1 MPLSSR
7 LLALIEPMIERDGYT
22 PSAIP
27 AVSLMACHHQVP
39 RTPLMYEPSLVI
51 VVQGRKIGY
60 LGDREIHYDP
70 GQYLVQTLPLP
81 FECETFATPEEP
93 LLGLSVRIDPA
104 VLSELV
110 AETGLETGLEKGL
123 EKGLETGTETGR
135 GKGTEPRF
143 NAKAPSSDPLPM
155 ASVAMTASMQ
165 EAVVRLLRALNDPL
179 DAQVMGQARVREV
192 IFEALK
198 GEQGA
203 ALRALVNHQGHYSQI
218 IQALT
223 QMHADVAQ
231 TTSIEELARDANM
244 SVSSFHQHFKQVTR
258 ATPLQ
263 YLKRL
268 RLIKARQ
275 LLSHDDLNVNQTAEA
290 VGYRSVA
297 QFSRDYKRT
306 FGLSPLKDRRRPRD
320 LSDVSAS

>member
-1 MPLSSR
+1 MPLSPR
-7 LLALIEPMIERDGYT
+7 LKALIDPLIDRDGFT
-22 PSAIP
+22 PSAVP
-27 AVSLMACHHQVP
+27 SVSLMACHQQVP

-81 FECETFATPEEP
+81 FECETFATPEAP

-104 VLSELV
+104 MLSELV
-110 AETGLETGLEKGL
+110 LETGLDTASRDGE
-123 EKGLETGTETGR
+123 
-135 GKGTEPRF
+135 
-143 NAKAPSSDPLPM
+143 PLPM

-165 EAVVRLLRALNDPL
+165 EAVVRLLRALGDPL
-179 DAQVMGQARVREV
+179 DARVMGEARVREV

-198 GEQGA
+198 GEQGP
-203 ALRALVNHQGHYSQI
+203 ALRALVHHQGHYSQI
-218 IQALT
+218 IQVLA
-223 QMHADVAQ
+223 QMHADVTQVA
-231 TTSIEELARDANM
+231 SVEGLAREANM

-268 RLIKARQ
+268 RLIKARL
-275 LLSHDDLNVNQTAEA
+275 LLSHDDLNVSQTAQA
-290 VGYRSVA
+290 VGYRSAA

-306 FGLSPLKDRRRPRD
+306 FGASPLQDRRHTETAATQRFDQARA
-320 LSDVSAS
+320 SAGAP

>member
-1 MPLSSR
+1 MSLSSR
-7 LLALIEPMIERDGYT
+7 LLALITPLIDRDGFT
-22 PSAIP
+22 PSAVP
-27 AVSLMACHHQVP
+27 SVSLMAGHHQVP

-51 VVQGRKIGY
+51 VLQGRKVGY

-81 FECETFATPEEP
+81 FECETFATPEAP

-104 VLSELV
+104 MLSELV
-110 AETGLETGLEKGL
+110 LETGLESGL
-123 EKGLETGTETGR
+123 GSGHGTEGETAHEQEHE
-135 GKGTEPRF
+135 TERETALDISP
-143 NAKAPSSDPLPM
+143 PSQEPLPM

-179 DAQVMGQARVREV
+179 DARVMGEARVREV

-198 GEQGA
+198 GEQGP
-203 ALRALVNHQGHYSQI
+203 ALRALVHHQGHYSQI
-218 IQALT
+218 IKVLA
-223 QMHADVAQ
+223 QMHADVTQDA
-231 TTSIEELARDANM
+231 SVEVLARDANM
-244 SVSSFHQHFKQVTR
+244 SVSSFHQHFKQITR

-268 RLIKARQ
+268 RLIKARL

-290 VGYRSVA
+290 VGYRSTA

-306 FGLSPLKDRRRPRD
+306 FGAPPLRDRRQTRSLTD
-320 LSDVSAS
+320 AVAG

>member
-7 LLALIEPMIERDGYT
+7 LMALIEPLIDRDGFT
-22 PSAIP
+22 PSTVP
-27 AVSLMACHHQVP
+27 SVSLMACHHQVP

-81 FECETFATPEEP
+81 FECETFASPDAP
-93 LLGLSVRIDPA
+93 LLGLSVRIEPA
-104 VLSELV
+104 LLSELV
-110 AETGLETGLEKGL
+110 LEMTGLETGLE
-123 EKGLETGTETGR
+123 TGPDTG
-135 GKGTEPRF
+135 GDATSHSNE
-143 NAKAPSSDPLPM
+143 PLPM

-179 DAQVMGQARVREV
+179 DARVMGEARVREV

-218 IQALT
+218 IQALA
-223 QMHADVAQ
+223 QMHADVTHNA
-231 TTSIEELARDANM
+231 SVEVLARDAHM

-275 LLSHDDLNVNQTAEA
+275 LLSHDDLNVNQTADA

-306 FGLSPLKDRRRPRD
+306 FGASPLQDRRQNRS
-320 LSDVSAS
+320 LSDADAS

>member
-1 MPLSSR
+1 MALSSR
-7 LLALIEPMIERDGYT
+7 LMTLIEPLINRDGFT
-22 PSAIP
+22 QSAVP

-51 VVQGRKIGY
+51 VFQGRKIGY

-70 GQYLVQTLPLP
+70 GQYLVQTLPMP
-81 FECETFATPEEP
+81 FECETFASPEAP
-93 LLGLSVRIDPA
+93 LLGLSVRIEPA

-110 AETGLETGLEKGL
+110 LET
-123 EKGLETGTETGR
+123 TGHEAGIDATS
-135 GKGTEPRF
+135 
-143 NAKAPSSDPLPM
+143 PSHEPLPM
-155 ASVAMTASMQ
+155 DSVAMTASMQ

-179 DAQVMGQARVREV
+179 DARVMGEARVREV

-198 GEQGA
+198 GEQGP

-223 QMHADVAQ
+223 QMHADVTQNA
-231 TTSIEELARDANM
+231 SVEVLARDANM

-275 LLSHDDLNVNQTAEA
+275 LLSHDDLNVNQTADA

-306 FGLSPLKDRRRPRD
+306 FGASPLQDRRQARSLIEAD
-320 LSDVSAS
+320 AS

>member
-1 MPLSSR
+1 MALSSR
-7 LLALIEPMIERDGYT
+7 LMTLIEPLINRDGFT
-22 PSAIP
+22 QSAVP

-51 VVQGRKIGY
+51 VFQGRKIGY

-70 GQYLVQTLPLP
+70 GQYLVQTLPMP
-81 FECETFATPEEP
+81 FECETFASPEAP
-93 LLGLSVRIDPA
+93 LLGLSVRIEPA

-110 AETGLETGLEKGL
+110 LET
-123 EKGLETGTETGR
+123 TGHEVGIDATS
-135 GKGTEPRF
+135 
-143 NAKAPSSDPLPM
+143 PSHEPLPM
-155 ASVAMTASMQ
+155 DSVAMTASMQ

-179 DAQVMGQARVREV
+179 DARVMGEARVREV

-198 GEQGA
+198 GEQGP

-223 QMHADVAQ
+223 QMHADVTQNASVEVLAQ
-231 TTSIEELARDANM
+231 DANM

-275 LLSHDDLNVNQTAEA
+275 LLSHDDLNVNQTADA

-306 FGLSPLKDRRRPRD
+306 FGASPLQDRRQARSLIEAD
-320 LSDVSAS
+320 AS

>member
-1 MPLSSR
+1 MALSSR
-7 LLALIEPMIERDGYT
+7 LMTLIEPLINRDGFT
-22 PSAIP
+22 QSEVP
-27 AVSLMACHHQVP
+27 AVSLLACHHQVP

-51 VVQGRKIGY
+51 VFQGRKIGY

-70 GQYLVQTLPLP
+70 GQYLVQTLPMP
-81 FECETFATPEEP
+81 FECETFASPDAP
-93 LLGLSVRIDPA
+93 LLGLSVRIEPA

-110 AETGLETGLEKGL
+110 LET
-123 EKGLETGTETGR
+123 TGHEAGIDATS
-135 GKGTEPRF
+135 
-143 NAKAPSSDPLPM
+143 PSHEPLPM
-155 ASVAMTASMQ
+155 DSVAMTASMQ

-179 DAQVMGQARVREV
+179 DARVMGEARVREV

-198 GEQGA
+198 GEQGP

-223 QMHADVAQ
+223 QMHADVTQNA
-231 TTSIEELARDANM
+231 SVEVLARDANM

-275 LLSHDDLNVNQTAEA
+275 LLSHDDLNVNQTADA

-306 FGLSPLKDRRRPRD
+306 FGASPLQDRRHALKLND
-320 LSDVSAS
+320 AG

>member
-1 MPLSSR
+1 MALSSR
-7 LLALIEPMIERDGYT
+7 LMTLIEPLVNRDGFT
-22 PSAIP
+22 QSEVP
-27 AVSLMACHHQVP
+27 AVSLMACHHHVP

-51 VVQGRKIGY
+51 VFQGRKIGY

-70 GQYLVQTLPLP
+70 GQYLVQTLPMP
-81 FECETFATPEEP
+81 FECETFASPEAP
-93 LLGLSVRIDPA
+93 LLGLSVRIEPA

-110 AETGLETGLEKGL
+110 LETTGHETGIDS
-123 EKGLETGTETGR
+123 
-135 GKGTEPRF
+135 
-143 NAKAPSSDPLPM
+143 PSHEPLPM
-155 ASVAMTASMQ
+155 DSVAMTASMQ

-179 DAQVMGQARVREV
+179 DARVMGEARVREV

-198 GEQGA
+198 GEQGP

-223 QMHADVAQ
+223 QMHADVTQNA
-231 TTSIEELARDANM
+231 SVELLARDANM

-275 LLSHDDLNVNQTAEA
+275 LLSHDDLNVNQTADA

-306 FGLSPLKDRRRPRD
+306 FGASPLQDRRQSRSLTEAD
-320 LSDVSAS
+320 AS